1 MKLYYVLGL
10 ATFAVLSQFTLAAPA
25 IPSSALGQVEATI
38 NFCVRADAKSADR
51 YKEWGKAIV
60 AGMSE
65 KELAEARESAEYKE
79 NYSAI
84 TSQLDKL
91 PTDKAVES
99 CRAAVGGN

>member
-1 MKLYYVLGL
+1 
-10 ATFAVLSQFTLAAPA
+10 
-25 IPSSALGQVEATI
+25 
-38 NFCVRADAKSADR
+38 
-51 YKEWGKAIV
+51 
-60 AGMSE
+60 MSE